1 MKDKVKQEDFT
12 SQNVMV
18 RKGFSEEITQLRS
31 EKQVGTNWKI
41 EIGGL

>member
-18 RKGFSEEITQLRS
+18 RKGFPEEINNS
-31 EKQVGTNWKI
+31 A
-41 EIGGL
+41 EI